1 MNYTRPKIWTPRSP
15 GRLGD
20 SSSSRPFFRLKVK
33 SKFGG
38 EGAWGDVVCA
48 AEGGEKIIEGVL
60 VGQIDRGQDETDL
73 VALAAQQVVVS
84 NGEIKQVSR
93 LDARRILVVVLG
105 PRRRNL
111 HQARAQLAGSAA
123 GERRRECGVRASASK
138 SGLELLIGSEGREIN
153 RGRRIGR
160 ERSGAGD
167 QPTVVAPV
175 EAHPGSLF
183 PGLILQVSCLVETF
197 VMINAE
203 RDGCARG
210 NRDRPGASDLRSEEA
225 RRDAGED
232 HERGKAVNLRHT
244 YAAGES
250 GNLGARPLDG
260 EGNGSVA
267 EHAEVITVMRVF
279 PDVFPGKH

>member
-20 SSSSRPFFRLKVK
+20 SCSSRPFFRLKVK

-48 AEGGEKIIEGVL
+48 AEGGEKIVEGVL
-60 VGQIDRGQDETDL
+60 VGQIDRGKDKTDL

-93 LDARRILVVVLG
+93 LDARGILVVVLR

-111 HQARAQLAGSAA
+111 QQAGAQQAGSAA
-123 GERRRECGVRASASK
+123 GERQRECGAHASTSQ
-138 SGLELLIGSEGREIN
+138 SGLELLIGGEGREID

-160 ERSGAGD
+160 ERGGAGD
-167 QPTVVAPV
+167 QPAVVAPV

-183 PGLILQVSCLVETF
+183 PGLILQMGCLVETF
-197 VMINAE
+197 VVINAE
-203 RDGCARG
+203 RNRCAG
-210 NRDRPGASDLRSEEA
+210 GHRDRPGASDLRSEEA

-232 HERGKAVNLRHT
+232 HERGKAVNLRYTH
-244 YAAGES
+244 AAGES
-250 GNLGARPLDG
+250 GDL
-260 EGNGSVA
+260 
-267 EHAEVITVMRVF
+267 
-279 PDVFPGKH
+279 